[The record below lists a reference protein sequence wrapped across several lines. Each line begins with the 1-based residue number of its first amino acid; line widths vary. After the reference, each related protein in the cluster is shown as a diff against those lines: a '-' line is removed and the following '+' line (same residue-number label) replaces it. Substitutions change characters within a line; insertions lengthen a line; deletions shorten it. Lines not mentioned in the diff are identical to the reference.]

1 MKDLS
6 SKVLLRRL
14 QKELND
20 LRRLDVNEVD
30 NKLLDKQIKKSKA
43 IAYLITVAIQL
54 IEKVEIE
61 KEIEELKKTVEEM
74 KK

>member
-6 SKVLLRRL
+6 TKILLRRL

-20 LRRLDVNEVD
+20 LRKIDVNEID
-30 NKLLDKQIKKSKA
+30 DKTLDKQIKKSKA
-43 IAYLITVAIQL
+43 IAYLVSVAIQL
-54 IEKVEIE
+54 IERDLSEEV
-61 KEIEELKKTVEEM
+61 EELKKAVMEM